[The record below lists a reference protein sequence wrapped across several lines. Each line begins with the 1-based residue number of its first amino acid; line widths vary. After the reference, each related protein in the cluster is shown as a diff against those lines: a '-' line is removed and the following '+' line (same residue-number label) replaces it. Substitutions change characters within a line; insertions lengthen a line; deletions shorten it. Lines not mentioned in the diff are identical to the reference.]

1 MINKVKD
8 KLKLYKD
15 KKLFFR
21 YNGSRNQIEE
31 FTGYIDSLY
40 SNVFTIKVCDSDR
53 IKSFSYNDVL
63 IHKLVFKSV

>member
-8 KLKLYKD
+8 QLKLYKD

-40 SNVFTIKVCDSDR
+40 SNVFTIKVCGSDR
-53 IKSFSYNDVL
+53 VKSFSYNDVL